1 MLKVWMQKMA
11 EFEIS
16 SYIEEMEKESMKK
29 EEEKK
34 GNEERKC
41 IEIVES
47 NEKKELLFS
56 NSLGDGSQL
65 ALLWFSPKKNI
76 FILVFTPFL
85 KN

>member
-1 MLKVWMQKMA
+1 MRKKVV
-11 EFEIS
+11 
-16 SYIEEMEKESMKK
+16 EMEKESMKK